1 MRKFIS
7 PVLRKLIKVASLLL
21 VFVVFLHSS
30 KEGKNLGAESK
41 ASFLATETV
50 RVSVFEAKQVVEPV
64 ETESELSYSYVLPA
78 IVIGSVRFKF

>member
-7 PVLRKLIKVASLLL
+7 PVLRKLIKVATLLL
-21 VFVVFLHSS
+21 VFVVLLHSS

-41 ASFLATETV
+41 TAFVATDTV
-50 RVSVFEAKQVVEPV
+50 RVPGFEAQQVD
-64 ETESELSYSYVLPA
+64 ESVATRREAAHSYVLPA